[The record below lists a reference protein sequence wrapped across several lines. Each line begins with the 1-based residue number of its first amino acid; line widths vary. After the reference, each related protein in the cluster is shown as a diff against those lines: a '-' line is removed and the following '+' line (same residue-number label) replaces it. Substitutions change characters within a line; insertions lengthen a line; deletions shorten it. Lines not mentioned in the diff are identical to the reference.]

1 MHFLKNQISGRSLQT
16 ITVDKMTVPKSF
28 KLLMQT
34 GVLLQLTLV
43 QTQRNLRKMT
53 NSMVLYFVRD
63 LLIFTILILSIK
75 SRLRQSSKERVIYLL
90 GQWIK
95 ASIDLNSWVRL
106 YFYHNYNLV
115 STFWRDAPNSMYW
128 DVWSTKLIRT
138 DEKGHQIG
146 GVVGYGCLCEEP
158 ITRLGIL
165 YDSKNRSVSFYKN
178 GICQGVAFTN
188 VLSGHHPSLDV
199 WF

>member
-1 MHFLKNQISGRSLQT
+1 MHFLKNQISGRSLLT

-106 YFYHNYNLV
+106 YFYHYYNLV

-188 VLSGHHPSLDV
+188 VLSGYHPSLDV